1 MISVLILDINE
12 AKENET
18 KENVSKETVSKKLH
32 TCPLPQA
39 EDRDPR
45 LFLLR
50 KGLHFMGADSLAE
63 RLTSKM
69 LCLGRDGK
77 PSFSEEIT
85 GKTGIFF
92 NLSHSGN
99 YLAGA
104 FSDREIGLDIQTT
117 SPPHSDVL
125 RIARRFFPLDEYELL
140 AAIKDRENQLELFFR
155 LWSIKE
161 AYLKYC
167 GCGLRADLN
176 SFLIRPVP
184 QIPSMQDKKQD
195 TQDKGMDTA
204 EKIQKGN
211 LSVLK
216 KEDLLS
222 PAEYALLSG
231 PPGYTLA
238 VCAETIPD
246 RIQIL
251 YI

>member
-1 MISVLILDINE
+1 MDSYI
-12 AKENET
+12 
-18 KENVSKETVSKKLH
+18 
-32 TCPLPQA
+32 
-39 EDRDPR
+39 ED
-45 LFLLR
+45 
-50 KGLHFMGADSLAE
+50 K
-63 RLTSKM
+63 
-69 LCLGRDGK
+69 DG
-77 PSFSEEIT
+77 FR
-85 GKTGIFF
+85 
-92 NLSHSGN
+92 
-99 YLAGA
+99 
-104 FSDREIGLDIQTT
+104 REINRAFLTYVAISDEGRPIPIPYGLDIQTT

-184 QIPSMQDKKQD
+184 QIPSMQDKRPD

-204 EKIQKGN
+204 EKIQKGS

-246 RIQIL
+246 RIQIH

>member
-1 MISVLILDINE
+1 M
-12 AKENET
+12 
-18 KENVSKETVSKKLH
+18 TV
-32 TCPLPQA
+32 T
-39 EDRDPR
+39 R
-45 LFLLR
+45 
-50 KGLHFMGADSLAE
+50 
-63 RLTSKM
+63 
-69 LCLGRDGK
+69 
-77 PSFSEEIT
+77 
-85 GKTGIFF
+85 KTGIFF

-117 SPPHSDVL
+117 SPPHRDVL

-184 QIPSMQDKKQD
+184 LIPSMQDKRQD
-195 TQDKGMDTA
+195 TLDKRMDTA
-204 EKIQKGN
+204 GEIQKGS

-246 RIQIL
+246 RIQIH

>member
-32 TCPLPQA
+32 TCPLPEA

-63 RLTSKM
+63 RLTSKK

-184 QIPSMQDKKQD
+184 QIPSMQDK
-195 TQDKGMDTA
+195 GMDTA
-204 EKIQKGN
+204 EKIQKGS

-246 RIQIL
+246 RIQIH

>member
-12 AKENET
+12 AKENEAT
-18 KENVSKETVSKKLH
+18 ENVPKNIPKKLH
-32 TCPLPQA
+32 TCPLPEA

-50 KGLHFMGADSLAE
+50 KGLRFMGADSLAE

-69 LCLGRDGK
+69 ICLGRDGK
-77 PSFSEEIT
+77 PSFSERIT
-85 GKTGIFF
+85 EKTGIFF

-117 SPPHSDVL
+117 SPPHGDVL
-125 RIARRFFPLDEYELL
+125 RIARRFFTPDEYELL
-140 AAIKDRENQLELFFR
+140 AAVKDPENQLILFFR

-184 QIPSMQDKKQD
+184 QIPSMQDERPD

-204 EKIQKGN
+204 AEIQKGS

-246 RIQIL
+246 RIQIH
-251 YI
+251 YV

>member
-69 LCLGRDGK
+69 L
-77 PSFSEEIT
+77 
-85 GKTGIFF
+85 
-92 NLSHSGN
+92 
-99 YLAGA
+99 
-104 FSDREIGLDIQTT
+104 GLDIQTT

-184 QIPSMQDKKQD
+184 QIPSMQDKRPD

-204 EKIQKGN
+204 EKIQKGS

-246 RIQIL
+246 RIQIH

>member
-18 KENVSKETVSKKLH
+18 RVNISKKLH
-32 TCPLPQA
+32 TCPLPEA
-39 EDRDPR
+39 EDGDLR

-50 KGLHFMGADSLAE
+50 KGLRFMGADSLAE
-63 RLTSKM
+63 KLTSKM
-69 LCLGRDGK
+69 FCLGRDGK
-77 PSFSEEIT
+77 PSFSEKIT
-85 GKTGIFF
+85 EKTGIFF

-117 SPPHSDVL
+117 SPPHGDVL
-125 RIARRFFPLDEYELL
+125 CIARRFFTPDEYKLL
-140 AAIKDRENQLELFFR
+140 AAVKDPENQLELFFR

-176 SFLIRPVP
+176 SFLIRPIP
-184 QIPSMQDKKQD
+184 QIPSMQDKRQD
-195 TQDKGMDTA
+195 TQDNGKDTA
-204 EKIQKGN
+204 AELQKGS

-246 RIQIL
+246 RIQIH
-251 YI
+251 YV

>member
-195 TQDKGMDTA
+195 TQYK
-204 EKIQKGN
+204 
-211 LSVLK
+211 VLK

-246 RIQIL
+246 RIQIH